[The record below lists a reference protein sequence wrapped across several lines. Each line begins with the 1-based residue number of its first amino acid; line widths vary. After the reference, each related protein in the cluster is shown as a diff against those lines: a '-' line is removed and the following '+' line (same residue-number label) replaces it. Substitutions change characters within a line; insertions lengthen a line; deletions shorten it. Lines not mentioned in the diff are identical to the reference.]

1 MTITKA
7 DLAKRD
13 YVLVID
19 RSGSMAE
26 PVKKKFLGVGQT
38 SKWASMQ
45 ETVMAV
51 ARKCQE
57 FDDDGIDLYVFN
69 TSFKKFEN
77 TTPDKVQEIFD
88 HVGPNGGTD
97 FVPVLTEVINTHFSR
112 ANKPTTVFVVTDGC
126 PSDEHNGQRQ
136 LAKLII
142 DTANKLEHGDELGIE
157 FLQIG
162 DDNAA
167 REFLKKLDEGLESAG
182 AKFDIVN
189 TKTSD
194 ELADLSIEDVLLA
207 AVNE

>member
-7 DLAKRD
+7 DLSKRD

-26 PVKKKFLGVGQT
+26 PVSKKNPQ
-38 SKWASMQ
+38 SKWSAMQ
-45 ETVMAV
+45 ETAMAV
-51 ARKCQE
+51 ARKCAE
-57 FDDDGIDLYVFN
+57 FDDDGIDLYTFN
-69 TSFKKFEN
+69 TSFKKFDN
-77 TTPDKVQEIFD
+77 TTPEKVADIFA

-97 FVPVLTEVINTHFSR
+97 FVPVLKAVIDVHFSR
-112 ANKPTTVFVVTDGC
+112 ANKPTTIFVVTDGC
-126 PSDEHNGQRQ
+126 PSDGVSGQRD

-142 DTANKLEHGDELGIE
+142 NTAARLESGDELGIE
-157 FLQIG
+157 FLQVG
-162 DDNAA
+162 DDPAA
-167 REFLKKLDEGLESAG
+167 RDFLKKLDEGLESAG

-189 TKTSD
+189 TKTCD

>member
-1 MTITKA
+1 MSITKA
-7 DLAKRD
+7 DLGKRD

-26 PVKKKFLGVGQT
+26 PVKKKFLGVGQQ
-38 SKWASMQ
+38 SKWQFMQ

-57 FDDDGIDLYVFN
+57 FDDDGIDLYTFN

-77 TTPDKVQEIFD
+77 TTPEKVKEIFD
-88 HVGPNGGTD
+88 TVGPNGGTD
-97 FVPVLTEVINTHFSR
+97 FVPVLKACIDTHFAR
-112 ANKPTTVFVVTDGC
+112 ANKPTTIFVVTDGC
-126 PSDEHNGQRQ
+126 PSDGATGQRE

-142 DTANKLEHGDELGIE
+142 NAANKLEHGDELGIE
-157 FLQIG
+157 FLQVG
-162 DDNAA
+162 DDDAA
-167 REFLKKLDEGLESAG
+167 RDFLKKLDEGLEAAG
-182 AKFDIVN
+182 AKHDIVN
-189 TKTSD
+189 TKTCD